1 MINSE
6 LIRNVIK
13 DSTTYGVLLST
24 LGAVGIFIYSI
35 YNASVFMKEKETGD
49 NFVTIQLSAFAPPS
63 PDPIAEQI
71 QKPKHKPQHRK
82 HKKQKE
88 AIEAPPKR
96 VPTPF
101 QVMEKP
107 QEEPHELTEQVND
120 IQEVK
125 EEFPVAEIATTV
137 QSSPDAQAE
146 QNIRVMRFSD
156 GIDNAFLRAIRAAVE
171 KRHKYPNLAQQ
182 RGFEGEV
189 LVKFLIAA
197 SGEVSKIQI
206 VRACPHAVLNK
217 AAIKTVQKASRDFPK
232 PNETTYIEIPI
243 AYTLK
248 NHF

>member
-13 DSTTYGVLLST
+13 NSSTYGILLSA
-24 LGAVGIFIYSI
+24 LGGISIFLYSI
-35 YNASVFMKEKETGD
+35 YNTNIFVHEKETGD

-82 HKKQKE
+82 YKKHKE
-88 AIEAPPKR
+88 RIEAPTKP

-101 QVMEKP
+101 QAMEKIQ
-107 QEEPHELTEQVND
+107 QETQKTSEQIHEL
-120 IQEVK
+120 QETK
-125 EEFPVAEIATTV
+125 EVPVAQTATTV
-137 QSSPDAQAE
+137 QSNPDAQAQ
-146 QNIRVMRFSD
+146 QNIRTIRFSD
-156 GIDNAFLRAIRAAVE
+156 GVDNAFLRAIRSAVE

-189 LVKFLIAA
+189 LVKFLIATN
-197 SGEVSKIQI
+197 GEVSKIQI
-206 VRACPHAVLNK
+206 VRACPHDVLNK

-243 AYTLK
+243 AYTLN